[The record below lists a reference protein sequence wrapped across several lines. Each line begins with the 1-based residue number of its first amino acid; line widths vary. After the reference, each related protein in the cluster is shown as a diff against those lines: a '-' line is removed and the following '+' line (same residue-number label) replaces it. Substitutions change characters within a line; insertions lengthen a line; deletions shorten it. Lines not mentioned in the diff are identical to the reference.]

1 MSIINL
7 ADRLERRRRAA
18 EAILL
23 DIESEFKDAR
33 DAIMDRALRRLAKA
47 DPSLMLGP
55 AVSGLCHAWC
65 DAALVCRQDDARAP
79 AASCPGL
86 TSTV

>member
-23 DIESEFKDAR
+23 DIESEFKEAR
-33 DAIMDRALRRLAKA
+33 DAIMARALRRLAKA
-47 DPSLMLGP
+47 DPSMTLRP
-55 AVSGLCHAWC
+55 TIDGLCHAWC
-65 DAALVCRQDDARAP
+65 DAALSCRQDDAKASG
-79 AASCPGL
+79 ASCTGPA
-86 TSTV
+86 STV